1 MGKHLIGNKTAGV
14 DYSKINSMWD
24 VLVTDASEVADMQRF
39 TQEEK
44 DFSVNFIVGTLDGL
58 TNINTESRAEGN
70 GFVRMCDARE
80 VLSNLDMLYG
90 KHLEDDG
97 DWVAEEVNAKWTF
110 TLDDARQAL
119 LSYDTEYRDCIA
131 EQFEDACFEK
141 WRNNLVNKDV
151 SEQVEHWLSL
161 SLRIC
166 EA

>member
-1 MGKHLIGNKTAGV
+1 
-14 DYSKINSMWD
+14 
-24 VLVTDASEVADMQRF
+24 MQTL
-39 TQEEK
+39 TQHEK
-44 DFSVNFIVGTLDGL
+44 DFVVEFLADVLYGL
-58 TNINTESRAEGN
+58 TINNVLSRQEGN
-70 GFVRMCDARE
+70 GFVRMCDAQE
-80 VLSNLDMLYG
+80 VMQNLEKLYDA
-90 KHLEDDG
+90 HNEDEG
-97 DWVAEEVNAKWTF
+97 DWVAEQVKATWTF
-110 TLDDARQAL
+110 TLDEARQAL

>member
-1 MGKHLIGNKTAGV
+1 
-14 DYSKINSMWD
+14 
-24 VLVTDASEVADMQRF
+24 
-39 TQEEK
+39 
-44 DFSVNFIVGTLDGL
+44 
-58 TNINTESRAEGN
+58 
-70 GFVRMCDARE
+70 MCDARE

-131 EQFEDACFEK
+131 EQVEVACFVK

-166 EA
+166 DAYNRLTTCV